1 MTKPLD
7 VADFRS
13 RRIILEDG
21 DFALIK
27 KSKPLP
33 LNQIDPGSWHH
44 IQDLPDDVSV
54 RTSDWHG
61 SVLKKEVALMAAW
74 IEKYDFKNG
83 PISSAR
89 LDAHD
94 AFQASN
100 FARLHGYYAMGV
112 ASLRGALE
120 LMAIAARYQDDPK
133 NLRYVAWLQGQSHDG
148 ISFSSSLAANA
159 RIDDLTKS
167 KTKSLY
173 GDLCDYAHSRP
184 GRRDADLWRSNG
196 PIYVREAFL
205 KTHDLFCRT
214 VEACQN
220 LVERVETPIGPA
232 PHARSKRP

>member
-21 DFALIK
+21 DFALIEK
-27 KSKPLP
+27 GEPLP
-33 LNQIDPGSWHH
+33 PDRIDQESWHH

-61 SVLKKEVALMAAW
+61 NVLKKEVTLMAAW
-74 IEKYDFKNG
+74 IEEHDFKDG
-83 PISSAR
+83 PIPSAR
-89 LDAHD
+89 LDVHD

-120 LMAIAARYQDDPK
+120 LMAIAVRYQDDPK
-133 NLRYVAWLQGQSHDG
+133 NTRYAAWLQGRSHDG
-148 ISFSSSLAANA
+148 ISFSSSMDGNA
-159 RIDDLTKS
+159 RMDAPTKS
-167 KTKSLY
+167 RAKSLY
-173 GDLCDYAHSRP
+173 GELCDYAHSRP

-205 KTHDLFCRT
+205 RTHDLFCRT
-214 VEACQN
+214 VEACRN